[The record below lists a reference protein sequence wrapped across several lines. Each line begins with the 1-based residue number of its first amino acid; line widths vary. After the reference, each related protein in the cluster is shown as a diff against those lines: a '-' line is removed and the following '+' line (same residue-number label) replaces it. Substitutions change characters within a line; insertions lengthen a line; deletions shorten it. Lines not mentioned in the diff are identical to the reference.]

1 MPISTELIAQL
12 VYLPLLILLL
22 RARGVASLSA
32 LTVGHRALFA
42 GAVLAGSAYRLA
54 SITNQVAIERD
65 WVIALADGNSD
76 ALTMLNAAV
85 RRIDLVCAL
94 LAPLFVAL
102 LTSTAGYTFTAVFL
116 PCFDALG
123 CIFELVCAQLSRRPH

>member
-1 MPISTELIAQL
+1 MSPGSPALTSQL
-12 VYLPLLILLL
+12 VYVPLLVLLL
-22 RARGVASLSA
+22 RARGKTSLAA
-32 LTVGHRALFA
+32 LTSGHRVLFA
-42 GAVLAGSAYRLA
+42 LAVAAGSAYRLA

-65 WVIALADGNSD
+65 WVITIAAGNSD

-85 RRIDLVCAL
+85 RRIDLLCAL

-102 LTSTAGYTFTAVFL
+102 LTSTAGYVFTAVFL

-123 CIFELVCAQLSRRPH
+123 CIFELVCASSER